1 MLEVAFWF
9 LFFWILLSVSHQ
21 AKQFWLFVEWWFIKF
36 FIFSGRLYRAT
47 FDLMLNIIAEWLAIL
62 VSNWTRRFKIYIKLW
77 LWFKF
82 FGNIW
87 REIIIKSNPFVR
99 NSLKTFGTI
108 SIELVWKLIF
118 VCDLVN
124 VVFWYHANWMGF
136 KMGYLYN
143 PDFGIISIK
152 IVSKWMK
159 KIDW

>member
-21 AKQFWLFVEWWFIKF
+21 AKQLSSQAILVVCWMMIHQM
-36 FIFSGRLYRAT
+36 FIFSERLYRAT
-47 FDLMLNIIAEWLAIL
+47 FGLMLNVMTERLTIL
-62 VSNWTRRFKIYIKLW
+62 VSHWTKIFKICFKPL

-82 FGNIW
+82 FGNVW
-87 REIIIKSNPFVR
+87 REIIMKSNIFVR

-124 VVFWYHANWMGF
+124 VVFWYHAN
-136 KMGYLYN
+136 
-143 PDFGIISIK
+143 
-152 IVSKWMK
+152 
-159 KIDW
+159 